1 MLERPAIRISSSLF
15 KLGTRSTYRVT
26 YRLSRRSNPLQ
37 SRASYLLTPAA
48 PRTFRENA
56 HRTFHSTPAALLDIL
71 SDASDKDAGKESEP
85 HQEVTRS
92 TPITEEEFHQ
102 KADKFFEDLV
112 TQLESMQEEKDKLD
126 VEYSVGLHQLF
137 GPQSWILALAV
148 MLWLVVL

>member
-1 MLERPAIRISSSLF
+1 
-15 KLGTRSTYRVT
+15 
-26 YRLSRRSNPLQ
+26 
-37 SRASYLLTPAA
+37 LTPAA
-48 PRTFRENA
+48 PRVLREDA
-56 HRTFHSTPAALLDIL
+56 HRKFHTTPAARLDIL

-85 HQEVTRS
+85 HQEVTQP

-137 GPQSWILALAV
+137 GPQARF
-148 MLWLVVL
+148 